1 MSLDFKPVRANL
13 GKQVFEY
20 LVDNIY
26 KMDIAPGSRLGVGE
40 VADQLGVSRSPVRD
54 AFHLLMAEGLV
65 QYGKTSGYQVI
76 EINHKYV
83 EDVFVVRRALEPT
96 ALRLAVQHRSPE
108 QLAQLCDTWELL
120 RANHQSAN
128 SNTLEDHINAD
139 THLHLAIGE
148 MSGNG
153 VLQEMVAKIVS
164 RGAWI
169 RRWVYS
175 NGIPSSHLAAMAEE
189 HLGILQAM
197 QAGDADRGVD
207 LLVQHLESGQATAL
221 AYL

>member
-26 KMDIAPGSRLGVGE
+26 KMDIVPGSRLGVGE
-40 VADQLGVSRSPVRD
+40 VADHLGISRSPVRD

-76 EINHKYV
+76 EINPKYV
-83 EDVFVVRRALEPT
+83 EDVFVVRRALEPS
-96 ALRLAVQHRSPE
+96 ALRLAVQHPDTERI
-108 QLAQLCDTWELL
+108 AQLCDTWETL
-120 RANHQSAN
+120 RANHQSIH
-128 SNTLEDHINAD
+128 SKTLEDHVNAD
-139 THLHLAIGE
+139 TQLHLAIGE
-148 MSGNG
+148 MSGNS
-153 VLQEMVAKIVS
+153 VLYEMLTKVVS

-169 RRWVYS
+169 RRWVYA
-175 NGIPSSHLAAMAEE
+175 NGISPGHLSTMAEE
-189 HLGILQAM
+189 HLNILYAM
-197 QAGDADRGVD
+197 RAGDADRGVD
-207 LLVQHLESGQATAL
+207 LLVQHLISGQATAL